1 MDDASRLKVGIFF
14 NARRSQGGLYQ
25 YALTLVDCLYRFVP
39 EFDYSLYLATLD
51 DFPLVSEKENWQVHR
66 LPKLSIQIRMSIEY
80 FLSLTTRTGITPLV
94 RSIPEYQ
101 QVLKD
106 QPDIMLYVKPTLHA
120 SQWNYPA
127 IFPIHDLQHQLQ
139 PEFKEVSEK
148 GEFKRRE
155 HLYKG
160 SFLHAQAILTDSII
174 GKEDVQHFYKV
185 DPKIVFP
192 LPYIAPTFRD
202 NFREKKSFREIRKEY
217 AIPEQYF
224 FYPAAFWPHK
234 NHARLIEAINKVQEE
249 HGEILHV
256 VFSGSKNREYA
267 SLVALVKKLGLEDAV
282 HFIGYVSE
290 SELRELYEHSLALV
304 MPTFFG
310 PTNIPILEAWSA
322 KCPVITSDIR
332 GIREQVGEAGLLVN
346 PLDQSAIANALWRIY
361 KRPELRKELIES
373 GNSRVKLWTPRMF
386 ARKLAD
392 IILLSY
398 QNERRKRTKI
408 K

>member
-1 MDDASRLKVGIFF
+1 MGDASRLRIGIFF

-51 DFPLVSEKENWQVHR
+51 DFPLVIEKKKWQVHY
-66 LPKLSIQIRMSIEY
+66 LPRFSIQVRMVIEY
-80 FLSLTTRTGITPLV
+80 LLSLFSRAGIKPPV
-94 RSIPEYQ
+94 HSIPEYPQ
-101 QVLKD
+101 ILKD
-106 QPDIMLYVKPTLHA
+106 PPEIMLYVKPTLHV

-127 IFPIHDLQHQLQ
+127 IFPIHDLQHRLR

-155 HLYKG
+155 QLYKG
-160 SFLHAQAILTDSII
+160 SFRNAHAILTDSII

-185 DPKIVFP
+185 DPKIIFP

-202 NFREKKSFREIRKEY
+202 NFRKKKLFRKIQIEFG
-217 AIPEQYF
+217 IPEQYF

-234 NHARLIEAINKVQEE
+234 NHARLIEAIKKIQESHE
-249 HGEILHV
+249 EILHI

-267 SLVALVKKLGLEDAV
+267 TLVALAKKLGLEEAV

-290 SELRELYEHSLALV
+290 SELREFYEHSLALV

-310 PTNIPILEAWSA
+310 PTNIPILEAWA
-322 KCPVITSDIR
+322 AGCPVITSDIR
-332 GIREQVGEAGLLVN
+332 GIREQVGNAGLLVD
-346 PLDQSAIANALWRIY
+346 PLDESAMAKALWRIY
-361 KRPELRKELIES
+361 KHPELRKELIERGS
-373 GNSRVKLWTPRMF
+373 NRVKLWTPRMF
-386 ARKLAD
+386 ARKLAE
-392 IILLSY
+392 IIDFAGQKSLDH
-398 QNERRKRTKI
+398 
-408 K
+408 